1 MWISRSNVTQRR
13 GRAGR
18 CQPGHAY
25 HLFSQERLESMP
37 SFPIPEI
44 LRTPLESLVV
54 QAKVHSPNLKVN
66 GKLQLLGEGGQRA
79 KQIYV

>member
-1 MWISRSNVTQRR
+1 
-13 GRAGR
+13 
-18 CQPGHAY
+18 
-25 HLFSQERLESMP
+25 MP

-66 GKLQLLGEGGQRA
+66 DQCLGEGVQRA
-79 KQIYV
+79 KKIKNSALKDLIVNENGRKYRTLIYFLIMMDLKKMYL